1 MDYGKQYL
9 WKTQEDKEDFSGKK
23 KKKKDWNSE

>member
-23 KKKKDWNSE
+23 KKKDWNSE